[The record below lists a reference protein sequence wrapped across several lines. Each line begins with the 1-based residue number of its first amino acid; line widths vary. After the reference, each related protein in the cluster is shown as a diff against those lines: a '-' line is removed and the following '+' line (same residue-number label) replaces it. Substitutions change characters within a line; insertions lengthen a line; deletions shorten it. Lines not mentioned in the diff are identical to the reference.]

1 MQAERWQ
8 AAEDDRPYLRSSRRS
23 YTALMVVIGIAALAS
38 AGYYWHYFS
47 RSLPVL
53 PSGTVPATVDAQTSP
68 QPASVAAVPR
78 VIPVPPE
85 AATSLPSLENS
96 DALLRPSI
104 AGLIGNKAFADLV
117 IPNRL
122 VQRIVATVDTLPRAT
137 APTRVWPL
145 NPVQGG
151 FLASGSDGD
160 TSMDPQN
167 ATRYAPYVRVLDA
180 VDMHALVQSYVA
192 AYPLFQKAYEQL
204 GYPGQYFND
213 RLLEAID

>member
-47 RSLPVL
+47 RSLPML

-96 DALLRPSI
+96 DALLRRST
-104 AGLIGNKAFADLV
+104 AGLSVTRPSPISSFRNGWSSASSRPSTTFRA
-117 IPNRL
+117 
-122 VQRIVATVDTLPRAT
+122 QR
-137 APTRVWPL
+137 
-145 NPVQGG
+145 
-151 FLASGSDGD
+151 
-160 TSMDPQN
+160 
-167 ATRYAPYVRVLDA
+167 
-180 VDMHALVQSYVA
+180 
-192 AYPLFQKAYEQL
+192 
-204 GYPGQYFND
+204 
-213 RLLEAID
+213 